1 MPHPCRVSGAA
12 LLSPNSAIAVLPG
25 ASLVTSQRVA
35 LPAVINFLSP
45 IAAAWPLTER
55 SLCIALLKHAGVCLF
70 RAHIAGTLVCARSQE
85 TSVAAKGTCVEQE
98 WFRLCDEVL
107 GKAFF

>member
-1 MPHPCRVSGAA
+1 MA
-12 LLSPNSAIAVLPG
+12 
-25 ASLVTSQRVA
+25 
-35 LPAVINFLSP
+35 F
-45 IAAAWPLTER
+45 
-55 SLCIALLKHAGVCLF
+55 LKHAGVCLF

-107 GKAFF
+107 EKAFF